1 MIEVGKII
9 ALDVGNVR
17 IGVAISDPTGT
28 LASPKDSIKRHDG
41 IALILK
47 LIDTEKISLILI
59 GMPYLPSGATG
70 TQAQHTVQFIDSLSE
85 KTKIPIKI
93 VDERMSTIEAKK
105 KLSESTRS
113 KRYIQKNKGVIDS
126 AAAAVI
132 LQSYLDSI

>member
-17 IGVAISDPTGT
+17 IGVAIGDPTGT
-28 LASPKDSIKRHDG
+28 LASPKDSIRRHDG
-41 IALILK
+41 IALLLK

-85 KTKIPIKI
+85 KTEIPIKI

-113 KRYIQKNKGVIDS
+113 KRYRKPYYWSRI
-126 AAAAVI
+126 
-132 LQSYLDSI
+132 

>member
-1 MIEVGKII
+1 MSDVGKII

-17 IGVAISDPTGT
+17 IGVAVSDPTGT
-28 LASPKDSIKRHDG
+28 LASPKDSITRRDG
-41 IALILK
+41 IELTLK

-85 KTKIPIKI
+85 KTEIPIKI
-93 VDERMSTIEAKK
+93 VDERMSTIAAKK

-113 KRYIQKNKGVIDS
+113 KRCIQKNKGIIDS

>member
-28 LASPKDSIKRHDG
+28 LASPKDSITRHDG
-41 IALILK
+41 IALTLK
-47 LIDTEKISLILI
+47 LIDTENISLILI

-85 KTKIPIKI
+85 KTEIPIKI

-113 KRYIQKNKGVIDS
+113 KRYIQKNKGVID
-126 AAAAVI
+126 
-132 LQSYLDSI
+132 

>member
-28 LASPKDSIKRHDG
+28 LASPKDSITRHDG
-41 IALILK
+41 IALTLK
-47 LIDTEKISLILI
+47 LIDTENISLILI

-113 KRYIQKNKGVIDS
+113 KRHIQKNKGVIDS